1 MLQHISKWFA
11 ALPVRGQMTW
21 GCLAV
26 LTLSSCLLY
35 GLGGVSYLIRPY
47 LIPVPIALGTVIP
60 RPTLLATPTQAPP
73 STLQLPGSTLEA
85 TPTQAPLPTRAPTST
100 PTPGGIPTIT
110 PQESPFV
117 TELPI
122 FTDTPVIVIITR
134 TPTTTPRPPTDTP
147 IPRPTRTRRPTR
159 TPTTPG
165 SNINLR
171 ATPSQPGS
179 PSE

>member
-1 MLQHISKWFA
+1 MLQRISSWFA
-11 ALPVRGQMTW
+11 ALSVRGQMTW
-21 GCLAV
+21 GCLVV
-26 LTLSSCLLY
+26 LALSSCLLY
-35 GLGGVSYLIRPY
+35 GLGGISYLIRPY

-100 PTPGGIPTIT
+100 PTPGEIPTIT

-122 FTDTPVIVIITR
+122 FTDTPVAATVTR
-134 TPTTTPRPPTDTP
+134 SPTKALRPPTDTP
-147 IPRPTRTRRPTR
+147 TPKPTRTRRPTR

-165 SNINLR
+165 SNINLT
-171 ATPSQPGS
+171 ATSSQPGS